1 MFDKPYYEDKGKKL
15 TTKLYSKRL
24 EVIQTM
30 WNVLNAYIG
39 EEKEIVAE
47 LQEIDKVLAEGKVVE
62 DKGTTNNESQSGET
76 NTVPDGGEEVSKDG
90 EGEVR
95 PDKSDSPKK
104 TK

>member
-15 TTKLYSKRL
+15 TTKLHSKRL
-24 EVIQTM
+24 DVIQTM

-47 LQEIDKVLAEGKVVE
+47 LQEIEKAFAENVANENKE
-62 DKGTTNNESQSGET
+62 TTNNESQSGET
-76 NTVPDGGEEVSKDG
+76 NTVEDGGKEVSKDG

-95 PDKSDSPKK
+95 PDKPDSPKK

>member
-1 MFDKPYYEDKGKKL
+1 MFDKQYYEDKGKKL
-15 TTKLYSKRL
+15 SQKLAGKRL
-24 EVIQTM
+24 GVIQGM
-30 WNVLNAYIG
+30 INLLNAYID
-39 EEKEIVAE
+39 EEKEVIAE
-47 LQEIDKVLAEGKVVE
+47 LQEVDKALAEGKGVE